1 MRYGENLVGEKFGNL
16 TVLAKVP
23 DKMIEGCTVWK
34 CRCECGKII
43 EAGRKKLVTGR
54 KKSCGCKRFKH
65 AVTFHCM
72 ICGKTET
79 IETKFAHKVY
89 NVICEDCAKPLQ
101 ERYTKKVE
109 EMAEK
114 LQKEVNINIHSEVMF
129 RFKWHII

>member
-1 MRYGENLVGEKFGNL
+1 MKYGENLVGEKFGNL
-16 TVLAKVP
+16 TVIAKVP

-34 CRCECGKII
+34 CRCDCGKII
-43 EAGRKKLVTGR
+43 EAGR

-109 EMAEK
+109 EQKADIWSTMMANVSPEDY
-114 LQKEVNINIHSEVMF
+114 EN
-129 RFKWHII
+129 

>member
-1 MRYGENLVGEKFGNL
+1 MKYPDNLVGERFGNL
-16 TVLAKVP
+16 TVLARVP
-23 DKMIEGCTVWK
+23 DKQIEGCSVWK
-34 CRCECGKII
+34 CRCDCGNVI

-65 AVTFHCM
+65 AITFHCM

-79 IETKFAHKVY
+79 IETKFAHRVY

-109 EMAEK
+109 EKKVDIWSTMMANVQPEDF
-114 LQKEVNINIHSEVMF
+114 EN
-129 RFKWHII
+129 